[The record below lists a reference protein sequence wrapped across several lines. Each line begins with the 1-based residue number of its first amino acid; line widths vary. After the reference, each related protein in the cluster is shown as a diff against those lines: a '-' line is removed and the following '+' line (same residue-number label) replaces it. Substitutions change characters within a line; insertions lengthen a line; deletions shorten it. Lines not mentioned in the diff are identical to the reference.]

1 MATGRCS
8 GCGRTDSLR
17 KISTHIVDCFAYLD
31 LFQRDPARALG
42 PAAEYER
49 YRAEDRSPEARAEQ
63 RGERLQVRFAE
74 INRQQAVSAS
84 RWAKP
89 PDILD

>member
-1 MATGRCS
+1 MALGRCS
-8 GCGRTDSLR
+8 GCGRIDSHR
-17 KISTHIVDCFAYLD
+17 KIGLHIVSCPDYLS
-31 LFQRDPARALG
+31 LFVREPDRALD
-42 PAAEYER
+42 PVAEHDR
-49 YRAEDRSPEARAEQ
+49 YRAEDRSPQARAEQ
-63 RGERLQVRFAE
+63 RGERLNARFAE